1 MNCTFRK
8 IEKKDFV
15 KILELRNQLKVRKAS
30 LNSKKISRKEHFD
43 YLNLN
48 LRKSLFIYKLVYNK
62 KIIGIANG
70 LVIKKAKNF
79 IRWGIYKDFSA
90 RLPFKVG
97 SVLLFNLIETFFK
110 RKDINNL
117 RCEVLK
123 NNKLTRK
130 WYIRWGC
137 EINKNYVNKKYY
149 VLDLKKIKWQKI
161 RKQIKE
167 NLQITLR

>member
-62 KIIGIANG
+62 KIIGIATG

-117 RCEVLK
+117 RCEILK
-123 NNKLTRK
+123 NNKFVKK
-130 WYIRWGC
+130 WYISWVMKL
-137 EINKNYVNKKYY
+137 IKIMYMKNF
-149 VLDLKKIKWQKI
+149 IF
-161 RKQIKE
+161 
-167 NLQITLR
+167 